1 MTPTRSGY
9 SYSVERDV
17 RGPNDVDIALVR
29 RESRRGTLGFGTR
42 RGEAVV
48 LFHRA
53 FRTMFE
59 LNTIESYAAE
69 LERVGE
75 HVADGTFGCFIDT
88 VSRDGVV
95 QITLYER
102 WFDGERLHC
111 ESVSAREF
119 DSDDEGALVASAE
132 FVAALQAWAEER
144 NDELEQIYRESSI
157 EDAARLERATDRA
170 AAADELAKIL
180 AGHSRSP

>member
-1 MTPTRSGY
+1 MTPTPSGY

-42 RGEAVV
+42 HSDPVV

-59 LNTIESYAAE
+59 LNRLESYAAE
-69 LERVGE
+69 LERVGQ
-75 HVADGTFGCFIDT
+75 HVCDGTFGCFIDT

-111 ESVSAREF
+111 EGLAARDF

-132 FVAALQAWAEER
+132 FVAALQSWAEER
-144 NDELEQIYRESSI
+144 NDELEQIYRESDL
-157 EDAARLERATDRA
+157 EDAARIERATDRA

-180 AGHSRSP
+180 AEAGRSP